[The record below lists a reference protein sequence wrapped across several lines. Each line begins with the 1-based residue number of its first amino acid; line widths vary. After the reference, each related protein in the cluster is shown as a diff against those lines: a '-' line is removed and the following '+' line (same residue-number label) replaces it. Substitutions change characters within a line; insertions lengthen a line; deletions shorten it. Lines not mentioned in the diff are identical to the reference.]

1 MRRFVLSPKWWA
13 GHLLVA
19 VAAAAFVMLGVWQW
33 DRSQSVAGDFQN
45 LGYALQWPLFAV
57 FAVLAWWRVLWLESR
72 QTPTLGRAA
81 EPPPP
86 APPPPRPPAASEAR
100 PPPPAQEDESDD
112 ELAAYNA
119 FLARLAEQDRQR

>member
-1 MRRFVLSPKWWA
+1 MFSPKWWV

-19 VAAAAFVMLGVWQW
+19 LAAIAFVALGAWQW

-45 LGYALQWPLFAV
+45 LGYALQWPVFAV
-57 FAVLAWWRVLWLESR
+57 FAVMAWWRVLWLESQR
-72 QTPTLGRAA
+72 AAAPDRAA

-86 APPPPRPPAASEAR
+86 PPSPPPPPVVPEAR
-100 PPPPAQEDESDD
+100 RPQPAQEDDSDD

>member
-1 MRRFVLSPKWWA
+1 MLSPKWWV
-13 GHLLVA
+13 GHALVA
-19 VAAAAFVMLGVWQW
+19 LAAAAFVTLGVWQW
-33 DRSQSVAGDFQN
+33 DRSQSIAGDFQN

-72 QTPTLGRAA
+72 RTTAPDRAA

-86 APPPPRPPAASEAR
+86 AAPERRR
-100 PPPPAQEDESDD
+100 PPPVKEDEPDD

>member
-1 MRRFVLSPKWWA
+1 MLSPKWWV
-13 GHLLVA
+13 GHVLVA
-19 VAAAAFVMLGVWQW
+19 LAATAFVALGFWQW
-33 DRSQSVAGDFQN
+33 DRSQSIAGDFQN

-72 QTPTLGRAA
+72 RTLATPESAA
-81 EPPPP
+81 PPPPPPPPPP
-86 APPPPRPPAASEAR
+86 APAKRR
-100 PPPPAQEDESDD
+100 PPPVQEDESDD

>member
-1 MRRFVLSPKWWA
+1 MLSPKWWV

-19 VAAAAFVMLGVWQW
+19 LAAGAFVTLGVWQW
-33 DRSQSVAGDFQN
+33 DRSQSIAGDFQN

-72 QTPTLGRAA
+72 RTPTRESAA

-86 APPPPRPPAASEAR
+86 PPPAPPTPPRPP
-100 PPPPAQEDESDD
+100 PDQEDRSDD